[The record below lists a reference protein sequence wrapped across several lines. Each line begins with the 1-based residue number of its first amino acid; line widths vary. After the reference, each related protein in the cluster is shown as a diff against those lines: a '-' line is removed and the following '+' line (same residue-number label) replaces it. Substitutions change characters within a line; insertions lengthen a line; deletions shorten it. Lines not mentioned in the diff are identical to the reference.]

1 MYKITTNQRE
11 QLLNDVLLGLEN
23 KREKGCKTPSC
34 DPFGDNCTCV
44 YLQYIYQK
52 LQGLNPGQ
60 SLSVTES
67 TRLRKELKKIHK
79 DRKNNTL
86 LAPHQGG
93 TSLNR

>member
-1 MYKITTNQRE
+1 MSQELRMYKITTNQRE
-11 QLLNDVLLGLEN
+11 QLLNDVLLGLEK

-34 DPFGDNCTCV
+34 DLLGNNCSCE

-67 TRLRKELKKIHK
+67 TTLRKELKKIHK
-79 DRKNNTL
+79 HSKK
-86 LAPHQGG
+86 
-93 TSLNR
+93 